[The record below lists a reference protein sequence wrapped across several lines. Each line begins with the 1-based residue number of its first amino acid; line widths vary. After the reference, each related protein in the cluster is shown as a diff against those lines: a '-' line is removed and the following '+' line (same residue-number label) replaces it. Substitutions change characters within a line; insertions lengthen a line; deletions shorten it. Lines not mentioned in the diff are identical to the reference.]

1 MPPSLQALPGLADLR
16 RRIDDTLLDA
26 VATND
31 PRLTEMTS
39 HLVKAGGKRL
49 RPILVALSSITNDP
63 GRPGGAEADGLLG
76 RVSDEAVTGGVAVEL
91 AHVGSLHHDDVID
104 EATTRHNVDSV
115 NARWGN
121 LRAILSGDYL
131 LARGSELAASLGT
144 EIATILAKAI
154 GRLCEGEVRELYTAY
169 QVGRTEAEYFS
180 AIEGKTAAL
189 FTSSCRI
196 GGLVAELPGDA
207 VDALERFGH
216 GYGVAFQIVDDILD
230 VVSTDE
236 ALGKPAG
243 HDMVEGVYNLPV
255 LAALQGPGGDE
266 LRGLLGGPLDDA
278 ARLKALDLVRSGD
291 GVAEATKVAAD
302 HITRAVT
309 HLDAV
314 PPSPARDLLARVAQD
329 LVVSVS

>member
-16 RRIDDTLLDA
+16 GRIDAKLIDA
-26 VATND
+26 VSTPD

-49 RPILVALSSITNDP
+49 RPILVALSSVTK
-63 GRPGGAEADGLLG
+63 EADGAAVLG
-76 RVSDEAVTGGVAVEL
+76 AVGDDAITGGVAVEL

-144 EIATILAKAI
+144 EIATILAQAI
-154 GRLCEGEVRELYTAY
+154 GRLCEGEVRELYTAF
-169 QVGRTEAEYFS
+169 QVGRSEDEYFA

-189 FTSSCRI
+189 FTSACRI
-196 GGLVAELPGDA
+196 GGLVAELPADA
-207 VDALERFGH
+207 VDALEAFGH
-216 GYGVAFQIVDDILD
+216 GYGMAFQIVDDILD

-255 LAALQGPGGDE
+255 LAALAGPEGDE
-266 LRGLLGGPLDDA
+266 LRALLGGPLTDE
-278 ARLKALDLVRSGD
+278 ARRKATDLVRASD
-291 GVAEATKVAAD
+291 GVAQAIKSATAHVD
-302 HITRAVT
+302 RALA
-309 HLDAV
+309 HLDSV
-314 PPSPARDLLARVAQD
+314 PTGPARDTLAAMARE
-329 LVVSVS
+329 LVTSVS

>member
-1 MPPSLQALPGLADLR
+1 MPPSLQALPGLPDLR
-16 RRIDDTLLDA
+16 RRIDAKLLDA
-26 VATND
+26 VSTPD

-39 HLVKAGGKRL
+39 HLVRAGGKRL
-49 RPILVALSSITNDP
+49 RPILVALSSVTN
-63 GRPGGAEADGLLG
+63 GTGGAGVIDTVG
-76 RVSDEAVTGGVAVEL
+76 DDAVTGGVAVEL

-144 EIATILAKAI
+144 EIATVLARAI
-154 GRLCEGEVRELYTAY
+154 GRLCEGEVRELYTAF
-169 QVGRTEAEYFS
+169 QVDRSEDEYFA

-189 FTSSCRI
+189 FTSACRI
-196 GGLVAELPGDA
+196 GGLVAEHPGDV
-207 VDALERFGH
+207 VDSLEAFGR
-216 GYGVAFQIVDDILD
+216 GYGMAFQIVDDILD

-255 LAALQGPGGDE
+255 LAALQGPEGDE
-266 LRGLLGGPLDDA
+266 LREHLGGALDDD
-278 ARLKALDLVRSGD
+278 ARVKALHLVRSGD
-291 GVAEATKVAAD
+291 GVTSAVKVATD
-302 HITRAVT
+302 YVDEAVA

-314 PPSPARDLLARVAQD
+314 PASPARDLLAATARD
-329 LVVSVS
+329 LVASVAPA